1 MLTRKEMLLSLAD
14 SAGSKSEAL
23 TYFKIYTIA
32 ISTFFKGV
40 AKESSI
46 IDITKL
52 SSEDL
57 KLTIKEMQN
66 GQPFYN
72 TRVVVYFYTL
82 AEETVKNCLKAF
94 FINSNR
100 EDVDLS
106 GIRESKRSK
115 FLQFFDLE
123 TAEREKECDALIHTF
138 EGLFRGNYK
147 YGPERFLAFFKV
159 LGFEF
164 EAEFEGMEEYLEFA
178 QVRNCL
184 VHNNGIVD
192 KKLIELCPKYS
203 MYAGKKLI
211 VSIEDVIRFV
221 QVERS
226 FTYFLSES
234 IVKYFENS
242 GTS

>member
-1 MLTRKEMLLSLAD
+1 ML
-14 SAGSKSEAL
+14 
-23 TYFKIYTIA
+23 
-32 ISTFFKGV
+32 V
-40 AKESSI
+40 
-46 IDITKL
+46 
-52 SSEDL
+52 
-57 KLTIKEMQN
+57 
-66 GQPFYN
+66 
-72 TRVVVYFYTL
+72 
-82 AEETVKNCLKAF
+82 
-94 FINSNR
+94 
-100 EDVDLS
+100 
-106 GIRESKRSK
+106 GI
-115 FLQFFDLE
+115 
-123 TAEREKECDALIHTF
+123 
-138 EGLFRGNYK
+138 
-147 YGPERFLAFFKV
+147 
-159 LGFEF
+159 
-164 EAEFEGMEEYLEFA
+164 EEYLEFA